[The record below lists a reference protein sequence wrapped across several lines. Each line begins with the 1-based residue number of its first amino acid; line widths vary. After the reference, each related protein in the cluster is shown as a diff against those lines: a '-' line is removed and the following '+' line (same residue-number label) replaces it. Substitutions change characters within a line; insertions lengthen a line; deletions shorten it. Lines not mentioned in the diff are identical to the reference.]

1 MRRPLAILGLA
12 LPALLGA
19 QTPGPQLLGAQ
30 ATFIQQW
37 LRPFQDPYEGPN
49 SLTGRGDA
57 ALTDTYGLYGGTG
70 LWQGGELYLDLEMA
84 RGRGVGR
91 TVGLGGLTN
100 GDSIREGSGDL
111 GSGPY
116 VARLFLRQTIGFGGG
131 TETLPRGMDQLP
143 VTVDRVR
150 LVITAGRF
158 AANDLFDTNLT
169 ADNART
175 QFMDWALF
183 NDAAWDFAADTR
195 GYSKGL
201 AVAWHT
207 PGWELAA
214 GSLQMPTQANGNDL
228 DPRLSEARGDNL
240 QLSLT
245 PEGTGFTGRLLLYE
259 NRARMG
265 NYAEALG
272 KAASLGGVPDVTAS
286 RRAGRIKRGL
296 ALNLEQAAAG
306 GWSVFARGGWTDGR
320 QESFAF
326 AEVDMAA
333 SAGFLAPGLGGSDAW
348 GAAVAEDRLS
358 ASHAAYLAAGGLG
371 FVLGDGR
378 LAYAPERILEAYYRW
393 QPRAWLAISPDVQ
406 RISSPGYNRDRGPVT
421 VYGLRVRLSE

>member
-1 MRRPLAILGLA
+1 MRRRLALLGFA
-12 LPALLGA
+12 LPALLSA
-19 QTPGPQLLGAQ
+19 QEAGPQILGAQ

-37 LRPFQDPYEGPN
+37 LRPFHDPYEGPN
-49 SLTGRGDA
+49 SLTGTGDA
-57 ALTDTYGLYGGTG
+57 ALTDTYGAYTGTG
-70 LWQGGELYLDLEMA
+70 LWKGGELYLDVEMA

-116 VARLFLRQTIGFGGG
+116 LARLFLRQTFGFGGG
-131 TETLPRGMDQLP
+131 TETFTRGMDQLP

-150 LVITAGRF
+150 LVITAGKF

-169 ADNART
+169 ANNART

-183 NDAAWDFAADTR
+183 NNAAWDFAADTR
-195 GYSKGL
+195 GYSKGA
-201 AVAWHT
+201 AVSWHT
-207 PGWELAA
+207 PGWELTA
-214 GSLQMPTQANGNDL
+214 GSLQMPLEANGNAL
-228 DPRLSEARGDNL
+228 DPDLSRARGDNL

-245 PEGTGFTGRLLLYE
+245 PEGTGFSARILLYE

-265 NYAEALG
+265 NYGEALAQSAG
-272 KAASLGGVPDVTAS
+272 QAPDVTAT
-286 RRAGRIKRGL
+286 RQAGRVKRGL
-296 ALNLEQAAAG
+296 ALNLEQRAQG
-306 GWSVFARGGWTDGR
+306 GWSVFARGGWSDGR

-333 SAGFLAPGLGGSDAW
+333 SAGFQAPGFRGDDAW
-348 GAAVAEDRLS
+348 GIAVAEDRLS
-358 ASHAAYLAAGGLG
+358 ASHAAYLSAGGLG

-378 LAYAPERILEAYYRW
+378 LNYGDERIVEATYRW
-393 QPRAWLAISPDVQ
+393 QPAPWLAVSPDIQ
-406 RISSPGYNRDRGPVT
+406 RIARPGYNRDRGPAT
-421 VYGLRVRLSE
+421 VWGLRLRLSY